1 MSRLRNDQ
9 GGFTLIELLVTMAVG
24 MIVMAAILGLLDM
37 TLRGSASSMGRTQ
50 AVREG
55 RGAIDRVGQELRL
68 ASCPDTGSAIISGD
82 ANAVS
87 YYVSRPLANY
97 ATTPVVERHTLTYS
111 AANGTIAHTVSPSTG
126 TPPTWSATPSRR
138 AILGTGLSRT
148 GVTPIFGYL
157 SYDAPDTAA
166 TSLIAA
172 PVAAASLT
180 TIAQVRVTF
189 TALGAYPN
197 ADRGSSRFQSDIA
210 LRTDDP
216 SDEDN
221 TPEC

>member
-1 MSRLRNDQ
+1 MSRLRNDER
-9 GGFTLIELLVTMAVG
+9 GFTLIELLVTMSVG
-24 MIVMAAILGLLDM
+24 MIVMAGILGLLDM
-37 TLRGSASSMGRTQ
+37 TLRGSATSLGRTQ

-68 ASCPDTGSAIISGD
+68 ASCPDTGSAVLSAD
-82 ANAVS
+82 ADSVS
-87 YYVSRPLANY
+87 YYVSRPQSDYQLA
-97 ATTPVVERHTLTYS
+97 PVIERHTLTYNAS
-111 AANGTIAHTVSPSTG
+111 NGTIALAVSPGTG
-126 TPPTWSATPSRR
+126 IPPTWSATPSRR

-148 GVTPIFGYL
+148 GTTPIFQYL
-157 SYDAPDTAA
+157 RYDAPDASA
-166 TSLIAA
+166 TSLMTA

-180 TIAQVRVTF
+180 TIAQIRVTF
-189 TALGAYPN
+189 TALGAYPS
-197 ADRGSSRFQSDIA
+197 ADQGSSRFSSDIA